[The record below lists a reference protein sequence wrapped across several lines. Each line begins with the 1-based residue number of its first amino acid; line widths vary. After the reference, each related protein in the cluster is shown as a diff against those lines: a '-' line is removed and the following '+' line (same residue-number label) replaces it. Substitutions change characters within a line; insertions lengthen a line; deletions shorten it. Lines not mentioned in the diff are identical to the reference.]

1 MASWPRGDSDRAA
14 ILLVRPTPPQI
25 LPQMGNVACHAC
37 LFWLLPVALCLAS
50 RLVRTASR
58 PLECRTE
65 RRRILSLLDTCRT
78 TGHLE
83 WHSNATRPP
92 LTVAHVLDS
101 AYPDSRMIQNH
112 IGSALCSPHP
122 HIFPLFPHR
131 PATSPV
137 PSSCFRHTT
146 ASAASPHSIQSF
158 SRAESP
164 RAAS

>member
-37 LFWLLPVALCLAS
+37 LIGCFLSRSASPLGWYAPPADPSSAVQKDAGSCPYSTPAALQGTLSGTRTRLGHPLPWLTS
-50 RLVRTASR
+50 WTA
-58 PLECRTE
+58 P
-65 RRRILSLLDTCRT
+65 
-78 TGHLE
+78 
-83 WHSNATRPP
+83 
-92 LTVAHVLDS
+92 
-101 AYPDSRMIQNH
+101 YPDSRMIQNH

-131 PATSPV
+131 PASSPV
-137 PSSCFRHTT
+137 PSSCFHHTT
-146 ASAASPHSIQSF
+146 APAASSHSIQSF